1 MSSRLRHPSMGR
13 RSAESKLT
21 ILASAADHSLAY
33 FAPTDSTSKTVATSQ
48 FGCNVP
54 EFEVLTGPSGSG
66 ESSFEPRRGNYNARR
81 YFGSVGRHYV
91 RHDCYGFCYGFAP
104 LSVVDAAINPVQSA
118 WLDLRT
124 RFVPNDPATIRGYTH
139 ADALRRQRLTSASE
153 SRSPCRSA
161 ERAR

>member
-54 EFEVLTGPSGSG
+54 EFEVLTGPLDQ
-66 ESSFEPRRGNYNARR
+66 ESPRSSPGGAITTPGG

-91 RHDCYGFCYGFAP
+91 RHDCYGFCYSFAP

-124 RFVPNDPATIRGYTH
+124 RFVPNDPAAIRGYTH

>member
-54 EFEVLTGPSGSG
+54 EFEVLTGPLDQESPRSSPGGATTTPGATSVVSGVITLGPTATVSAMV
-66 ESSFEPRRGNYNARR
+66 SRRYPLLTPPSAPFNRRGSICGRFLCLTIRQPFADTRTQMR
-81 YFGSVGRHYV
+81 FAGSV
-91 RHDCYGFCYGFAP
+91 
-104 LSVVDAAINPVQSA
+104 
-118 WLDLRT
+118 
-124 RFVPNDPATIRGYTH
+124 
-139 ADALRRQRLTSASE
+139 
-153 SRSPCRSA
+153 
-161 ERAR
+161 

>member
-54 EFEVLTGPSGSG
+54 EFEVLTGPLDQESPRSSPGGATTTPGATSVVSGVITLGPTATVS
-66 ESSFEPRRGNYNARR
+66 ATVWRR
-81 YFGSVGRHYV
+81 YPLFDASRSLVGSVTTASSV
-91 RHDCYGFCYGFAP
+91 ISSDCC
-104 LSVVDAAINPVQSA
+104 
-118 WLDLRT
+118 
-124 RFVPNDPATIRGYTH
+124 
-139 ADALRRQRLTSASE
+139 
-153 SRSPCRSA
+153 
-161 ERAR
+161 